1 MLRFQGSLN
10 SGPAYN
16 LRCACV
22 PRYDVRDMSC
32 EGRHV
37 ERRVRKTGIHVGHTS
52 ARPDEENVQARMRAR
67 SRVQWFERKAV
78 TRSSAHE
85 RRPHFATALPTLRTN
100 ERNRGAGE
108 LATCRARARTPR
120 TRTTSQ
126 QRSNASAYQCR
137 NEQSRYDRRLDI
149 ARSRAH
155 ARRCG
160 RTRSRKQKTVH
171 ETRALFS
178 VKS

>member
-85 RRPHFATALPTLRTN
+85 RAKQRRGRAGDLSGACTNTTHTNDVSTAL
-100 ERNRGAGE
+100 ER
-108 LATCRARARTPR
+108 
-120 TRTTSQ
+120 
-126 QRSNASAYQCR
+126 
-137 NEQSRYDRRLDI
+137 
-149 ARSRAH
+149 
-155 ARRCG
+155 
-160 RTRSRKQKTVH
+160 
-171 ETRALFS
+171 
-178 VKS
+178 